1 MPEGVTPIILGQAIN
16 REGDFDENDPFF
28 GLKPTDRE
36 VATTNP
42 GSRQPYNPND
52 PLMPI
57 AWTKPYQLPDGQ
69 PGLAFTSTIG
79 SSTDMANAGVRRLMV
94 NAVYHLLD
102 MDVPAKAEVG
112 LIGEYQ
118 PSSYSFKEDEYW
130 EEKNLKVADYVVN
143 DHDD

>member
-1 MPEGVTPIILGQAIN
+1 MIN
-16 REGDFDENDPFF
+16 RTDEFDENDPFF

-42 GSRQPYNPND
+42 GSRQQYNPND

-57 AWTKPYQLPDGQ
+57 AWTKPYQLPEGQ
-69 PGLAFTSTIG
+69 PGRAFTSTIG

-102 MDVPAKAEVG
+102 MG
-112 LIGEYQ
+112 R
-118 PSSYSFKEDEYW
+118 
-130 EEKNLKVADYVVN
+130 
-143 DHDD
+143 